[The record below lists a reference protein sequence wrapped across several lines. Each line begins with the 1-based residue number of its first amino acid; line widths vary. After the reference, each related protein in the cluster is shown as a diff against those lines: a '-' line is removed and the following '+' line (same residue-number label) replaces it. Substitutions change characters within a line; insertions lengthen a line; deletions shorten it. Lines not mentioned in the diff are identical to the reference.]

1 MSGFVPCPSHAV
13 TRPVAAP
20 TLHVVVHGG
29 LLTACAVVA
38 GHALAALPN
47 VELVTLVVTLAGA
60 HLGRNGG
67 LGVAAATVVYF
78 NYLNPLGPAVPFVVM
93 AQAAGWCLAAL
104 VGALA
109 GLGERPP
116 WQLAAAG
123 ACLTLVFDVLT
134 NLAYAAV
141 FGDGISAAAAL
152 VALGGGAP
160 FMAAHVASN
169 AVAFA
174 VLAPPLAA
182 VMARH
187 RR

>member
-1 MSGFVPCPSHAV
+1 MSRFVPCPSHAAS
-13 TRPVAAP
+13 RPVAAP

-47 VELVTLVVTLAGA
+47 VELVTLIVTLAGA
-60 HLGRNGG
+60 HLGRSGG
-67 LGVAAATVVYF
+67 LGVATATVVYF
-78 NYLNPLGPAVPFVVM
+78 NYLNPLGPAVPLVVA
-93 AQAAGWCLAAL
+93 AQGAGWCLAAL
-104 VGALA
+104 VGASA
-109 GLGERPP
+109 GLGDRSP
-116 WQLAAAG
+116 WHLAAAG
-123 ACLTLVFDVLT
+123 AGLTLVFDVLT

-141 FGDGISAAAAL
+141 FGDGVSVAAAV

-160 FMAAHVASN
+160 FMAAHMVSN

-174 VLAPPLAA
+174 VLGPSLGA
-182 VMARH
+182 VMTRH